1 MCCAL
6 REKGEILNIRNLP
19 VLNNLMLHISNPR
32 DMTHGRMQVWLSAL
46 AEAPGLRRR
55 VQSSEGSMGLEG
67 DYAESSW
74 QNMARQHVR
83 FHTLQTSTTSDT
95 V

>member
-1 MCCAL
+1 
-6 REKGEILNIRNLP
+6 
-19 VLNNLMLHISNPR
+19 MLHISNPR